1 MSDEIGRYNYAYTG
15 MTPPWPMPQPQPQ
28 PQQSNMDLA
37 SMLIPVLVTL
47 PALKSA
53 KVNFATIQQNLSNL
67 PIPADILGNPT
78 AADYNALKNAVA
90 GVRQNL
96 QNAVNNDQAAFSA
109 MSQGLIFSLIIP
121 AFSNNQAGG
130 SNGIML
136 LVLLLALNGGLGF

>member
-1 MSDEIGRYNYAYTG
+1 MGDEIGKYNYAYTG
-15 MTPPWPMPQPQPQ
+15 MTPPWAPQPQ
-28 PQQSNMDLA
+28 PQQSSMDLA

-47 PALKSA
+47 PALKNA
-53 KVNFATIQQNLSNL
+53 KVNFAAIQQNLSNL
-67 PIPADILGNPT
+67 SIPADIIGNPS
-78 AADYNALKNAVA
+78 AADYNALKSAVA

-96 QNAVNNDQAAFSA
+96 QSAVNNDQAAFTA

-121 AFSNNQAGG
+121 AFSGNQTGG